1 MSFDEVD
8 FLLGKAV
15 LLIELLINVGDRGVP
30 VDVGFIGKVL
40 EGDIFPNITIIV
52 LRDF

>member
-40 EGDIFPNITIIV
+40 EGDILKIARCNI
-52 LRDF
+52 LSLF